1 MKLSRRNFLQG
12 SLGLGT
18 LGLGTLALN
27 SNVHASISASK
38 RKFIF
43 LRVPGGWDTTRVFAP
58 MFSNP
63 NIDMEDEGELAMV
76 GDLSYVSH
84 PERPEVDQYFQN
96 FGAQSAILNGII
108 VPNINHMICNRLIYT
123 GSSTGTEP
131 DWATRIAASKVE
143 DYPLPHML
151 ISGKALGGLQSDL
164 IISVGD
170 NGQLEQLLNGDILER
185 SDTPAARPPQTVE
198 GISDLYLKS
207 ILEQPQAHQNPQFLR
222 FYDQALDRVKLMKS
236 LTSEIRWNTDGSEQ
250 SQINL
255 TVDLLLSDLTRCC
268 TLEYYQ
274 LTFDSHENNDEKQ
287 SSNFAGLFGFL
298 NNLISTLA
306 STTGLTQPSLL
317 DETTIVMLSEMGRT
331 PYQNSGKGK
340 EHWYHTSGMLI
351 GSGIQGGRVFG
362 GFSDLFYGE
371 PVDLAT
377 GQVSAGGQEISPKV
391 LGSTILGLGDVDPIE
406 ALGVGGIDGVFG

>member
-1 MKLSRRNFLQG
+1 MKLSRRTFLQS

-18 LGLGTLALN
+18 LGLSSLGLSSN
-27 SNVHASISASK
+27 SYASISAGK

-63 NIDMEDEGELAMV
+63 NIDMENEGELAMV

-96 FGAQSAILNGII
+96 FGSQSAILNGII
-108 VPNINHMICNRLIYT
+108 VPNINHMICNRLLYS

-131 DWATRIAASKVE
+131 DWATRIAASKAE
-143 DYPLPHML
+143 DYPLPHVL

-164 IISVGD
+164 IINVGD
-170 NGQLEQLLNGDILER
+170 NGQLEQLLNGDILQL
-185 SDTPAARPPQTVE
+185 SDTPVSSPPQAVE
-198 GISDLYLKS
+198 SISTLYLKS
-207 ILEQPQAHQNPQFLR
+207 ILEQSQAHQSPQFLNS
-222 FYDQALDRVKLMKS
+222 YNQALDRIKLMKS
-236 LTSEIRWNTDGSEQ
+236 LSSEIRWNTDGSEQ
-250 SQINL
+250 SQVDL
-255 TVDLLLSDLTRCC
+255 TVDLLLSDLTRCI
-268 TLEYYQ
+268 TLEYYK
-274 LTFDSHENNDEKQ
+274 LTFDSHEDNDSKQ

-298 NNLISTLA
+298 NNLITTLA
-306 STTGLTQPSLL
+306 STEGLTQPSLL

-351 GSGIQGGRVFG
+351 GSGIHGGRVFG

-371 PVDLAT
+371 PVDLTT
-377 GQVSAGGQEISPKV
+377 GEVFAGGQEITPKV
-391 LGSTILGLGDVDPIE
+391 LGSTILALGDVDPIAE
-406 ALGVGGIDGVFG
+406 QGVTPIDGIRS